1 MKIFVYT
8 NKIQNYV
15 SGQYYFIA
23 MEREQADVMAK
34 KFAIDKE
41 KNVAGNRNYM
51 VEWDDSV
58 KEFAIKPGFI
68 PLNRTWI
75 ESEKP

>member
-23 MEREQADVMAK
+23 MKREQADVMAK
-34 KFAIDKE
+34 KFASDKK

-51 VEWDDSV
+51 IEWDDEV
-58 KEFAIKPGFI
+58 KEYPIKPGYV
-68 PLNRTWI
+68 PLNRT
-75 ESEKP
+75 